1 MGKKYNFYVMLLI
14 IFTICINCLYSLRYY
29 QEGKELSP
37 DQELYKKIAISICE
51 GKNYYFEGDKE
62 KKDIGIEVAPAYSAI
77 VAGLF
82 KIFGENNLVIYLFQ
96 IILNIICV
104 VVLFGILSCFLKQ
117 PFAFIALLLFELYYP
132 LWRMNFAIMFEVTT
146 VCMLIIS
153 LYFLQ
158 KTFQIDDQS
167 VSTKYLLSFFLFF
180 GLLIFI
186 NNRFI
191 FHFIF
196 VSLFLFAYGL
206 KNTYFIKTTFGGC
219 VIVLLILSPWFIRQ
233 YIFYD
238 QFVLFTPTWNNV
250 SNRAI
255 GFPPKVPVLTDLDNV
270 SAENKKPWSYKEY
283 IESFKKIRGET
294 KNYEKDFTPE
304 QYRAITANYEPDNKL
319 KIYLSRIKLFW
330 SPFILNYR
338 FVSPNDVRI
347 MLPSTR
353 PQLIVGIL
361 FLLPV
366 MIFSI
371 TGMIYSARKKNLFIM
386 LLSVLLVSHIL
397 LHVITHSITRY
408 RLTILP
414 VMFILACYGISI
426 VFPVFRIH
434 KPNNI
439 EVTKLEK

>member
-1 MGKKYNFYVMLLI
+1 MPKKNIPYVMLLI
-14 IFTICINCLYSLRYY
+14 TFTICINCLYSLRYY
-29 QEGKELSP
+29 QEGKELSS

-82 KIFGENNLVIYLFQ
+82 KIFGVNNLVIYLFQ

-104 VVLFGILSCFLKQ
+104 VVLFGILSCFLTQ

-132 LWRMNFAIMFEVTT
+132 LWRMNFAVMFEITT
-146 VCMLIIS
+146 VCLLITS

-158 KTFQIDDQS
+158 KAFQVDDQS
-167 VSTKYLLSFFLFF
+167 RPIKYFFNFFLFF
-180 GLLIFI
+180 GLMIFV

-191 FHFIF
+191 FHFAFIC
-196 VSLFLFAYGL
+196 LFLIICGL
-206 KNTYFIKTTFGGC
+206 QNKFFVKVTLGGVVILC
-219 VIVLLILSPWFIRQ
+219 VILSPWLIRQ

-250 SNRAI
+250 SYRAI

-270 SAENKKPWSYKEY
+270 SAENKSAWSYKEY
-283 IESFKKIRGET
+283 IESFKKTRGET

-304 QYRAITANYEPDNKL
+304 KYRAIIAKCDADRKL
-319 KIYLSRIKLFW
+319 QTYLARIKLFW

-338 FVSPNDVRI
+338 FVDPSDFRI
-347 MLPSTR
+347 IMPSTG
-353 PQLIVGIL
+353 PKLVVGIF
-361 FLLPV
+361 FLLPI

-371 TGMIYSARKKNLFIM
+371 LGMIFSVRKKNLFMM
-386 LLSVLLVSHIL
+386 LLSILLTSHIL
-397 LHVITHSITRY
+397 LHTITHFIPRY

-414 VMFILACYGISI
+414 VIFILACYGISI
-426 VFPVFRIH
+426 VFPKLIIH

-439 EVTKLEK
+439 KVTS